1 MIQEALDALRKGEMV
16 LLYDFDNRERETDLT
31 MRSDRITHRDIC
43 RMRHDAGGLICTAI
57 PYASAKKLGLPFA
70 RDVLKNCAMVEQLGD
85 IPYDPSNNSS
95 FSLWVNHRN
104 TFTGITDKDRSLT
117 VNALSQVVQNTLD
130 GEPVVFKEQFRT
142 PGHMPVLIAAEKLLD
157 QRHGQTELSV
167 AMAEMAGIN
176 PTISICEML
185 DDESGLALSKEE
197 AIRYAKKYGLV
208 FVEGSEVLEEWDNRQ
223 T

>member
-1 MIQEALDALRKGEMV
+1 MG
-16 LLYDFDNRERETDLT
+16 DLPVPQFPL
-31 MRSDRITHRDIC
+31 HRQ
-43 RMRHDAGGLICTAI
+43 
-57 PYASAKKLGLPFA
+57 KKDLPFL
-70 RDVLKNCAMVEQLGD
+70 RFLLKAYAMVEQLKD

-117 VNALSQVVQNTLD
+117 VNALSQVVQNTLY
-130 GEPVVFKEQFRT
+130 GEPVVFKEYFRT

-157 QRHGQTELSV
+157 QRHGQIELSI

-197 AIRYAKKYGLV
+197 AIRYAKKHGLV
-208 FVEGSEVLEEWDNRQ
+208 FVEGSEVLEEWDNGQ